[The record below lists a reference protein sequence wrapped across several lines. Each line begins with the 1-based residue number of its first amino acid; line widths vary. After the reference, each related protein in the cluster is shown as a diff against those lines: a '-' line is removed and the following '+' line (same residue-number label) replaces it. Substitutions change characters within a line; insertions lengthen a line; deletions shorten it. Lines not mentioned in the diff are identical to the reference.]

1 MSMGLPG
8 LVGLGLA
15 VVNTLLLAGVGVVW
29 LRNYRQFRSS
39 MLLGLVGF
47 STVLFLENAL
57 AGYLFVTGMKTVW
70 STDQTIAYVLLTMRL
85 LEFVAI
91 GLLARATLN

>member
-1 MSMGLPG
+1 MGLPG
-8 LVGLGLA
+8 MIGLGVAVLNALLLVDVGL
-15 VVNTLLLAGVGVVW
+15 VW

-47 STVLFLENAL
+47 STVLLFENVL

-70 STDQTIAYVLLTMRL
+70 STDQTIAYVLLTMRV
-85 LEFVAI
+85 LEFAAI